1 MTNEEL
7 VELYYAGEET
17 RLQLY
22 NKIRNLIAHTARRIA
37 ASYYCMQYTD
47 RHGTRTTYTK
57 QILEDLRDEGM
68 MEFFRVLDLRQ
79 YDPSKAKFS
88 TYIVPFLEG
97 AMRRWIESNLGCLSV
112 SKDDMERIREIQ
124 HAYHSEGK
132 SVSEIA
138 AERGMTQEAV
148 QRDIGY
154 NTHLLPFSALVD
166 EAGSENTDGI
176 PDGLAVDENVRSV
189 DTEVYYRICVE
200 LLEPLFRE
208 LMDREQFILGSTY
221 GAFGFEELSDDDI
234 AFELELSDEGLR
246 RARIAALEE
255 LKAMIEDDSPLE
267 EWKAVH
273 QAVLKECRRDY
284 DPDLFSNE
292 EYNSRP
298 KIVIQC

>member
-79 YDPSKAKFS
+79 YDPAKAKFT
-88 TYIVPFLEG
+88 TYIVPFLDG
-97 AMRRWIESNLGCLSV
+97 AMRRWMESNLGCLSV

-124 HAYHSEGK
+124 RAYHSEGK
-132 SVSEIA
+132 SVLEIA
-138 AERGMTQEAV
+138 AERGLTVEAV

-154 NTHLLPFSALVD
+154 NTHLLPFSALSD
-166 EAGSENTDGI
+166 QDGSEEADDI
-176 PDGLAVDENVRSV
+176 ADRLLVDENARSV
-189 DTEVYYRICVE
+189 DTEVYYRICVKK
-200 LLEPLFRE
+200 LEPLFRE

-234 AFELELSDEGLR
+234 AFELELSDEGVR
-246 RARIAALEE
+246 RARIAALEK
-255 LKAMIEDDSPLE
+255 LHGMVSGSRLE
-267 EWKAVH
+267 EWQIVH
-273 QAVLKECRRDY
+273 KAVLKECRRDY
-284 DPDLFSNE
+284 DCDVIDDE
-292 EYNSRP
+292 EYGDRP
-298 KIVIQC
+298 KIGIHC